1 MQIGSA
7 LGAAAQGIQRSQVDL
22 QQAADR
28 MLSSTQAIM
37 GGESAP
43 QLVDGGMRITTSLGD
58 LPMLPSAAAIMG
70 GESAPQSVDG
80 GLRFVGPDGDTV
92 TISAQALEVWGQ
104 QSMSDVFIDARMATY
119 AFDGNLDVVEASQRN
134 FAALLGIVA

>member
-28 MLSSTQAIM
+28 MLSSTQ
-37 GGESAP
+37 
-43 QLVDGGMRITTSLGD
+43 
-58 LPMLPSAAAIMG
+58 AIMG